1 MPKTPKTSPNRK
13 GKVKHSETYDNK
25 TYKSVKEGNH
35 LRDGQGRRR
44 VPAGKGDADRTNNN
58 KAFRE
63 NYDDIFKK
71 EGE

>member
-1 MPKTPKTSPNRK
+1 MPKLSPNRK
-13 GKVKHSETYDNK
+13 GKVTHSDTYDNK

-35 LRDGQGRRR
+35 LRDGQGRKR
-44 VPAGKGDADRTNNN
+44 VPAGKGDANRISNQ

-71 EGE
+71 EDE